1 MRINQFGHVIMPV
14 FRSSGSTNQPANP
27 ITQINATET
36 LSTLLKNGLPFTVA
50 TARSVVS
57 TKQILG
63 PLPLQLPI
71 VEFNGAYVTDY
82 QTGKHLIAHDFP
94 TDIKEALLSFLLKHN
109 CPPFISGFDGQKDCL
124 YYDQIVNEAM
134 AYYRDE
140 RTQAGDKRLQK
151 ISDVKDGLSDQIV
164 CFTVLQKNPVKT
176 DIQSLLHKAFGNH
189 IITYRFDSDIS
200 EPYYWLAIHPPEAT
214 KANGILSLIDLQ
226 GLSSKQLTVF
236 GDNLNDLPMFKIA
249 DRAIAVEN
257 ALIEVRNAANQI
269 IGPNETDSVI
279 HFIANEN
286 PDILSL

>member
-1 MRINQFGHVIMPV
+1 
-14 FRSSGSTNQPANP
+14 
-27 ITQINATET
+27 
-36 LSTLLKNGLPFTVA
+36 PFTVA